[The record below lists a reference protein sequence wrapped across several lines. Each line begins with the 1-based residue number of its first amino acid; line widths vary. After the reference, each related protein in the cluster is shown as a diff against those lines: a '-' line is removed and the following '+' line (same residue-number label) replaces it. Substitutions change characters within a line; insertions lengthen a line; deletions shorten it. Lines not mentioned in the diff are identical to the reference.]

1 MDNLKVSDSER
12 LLGIYFLGF
21 FHHLLGV
28 AFVKKLF
35 EDLDFTQ
42 PRPISRLFLNDP
54 VDFGVSEADVPGII
68 KNEKLS
74 KEVNIGLLWDPLRT
88 TFD

>member
-1 MDNLKVSDSER
+1 M
-12 LLGIYFLGF
+12 
-21 FHHLLGV
+21 

-54 VDFGVSEADVPGII
+54 VDFGVSEADVPGITKI
-68 KNEKLS
+68 EKLS
-74 KEVNIGLLWDPLRT
+74 KEFIRFALGPIRIFIRCDSIPKDKQLP
-88 TFD
+88 F

>member
-1 MDNLKVSDSER
+1 M
-12 LLGIYFLGF
+12 
-21 FHHLLGV
+21 

-68 KNEKLS
+68 KIENLVKNSL
-74 KEVNIGLLWDPLRT
+74 GLLWDPSGLFNI
-88 TFD
+88 TFDQKEQFIFIFE

>member
-1 MDNLKVSDSER
+1 M
-12 LLGIYFLGF
+12 
-21 FHHLLGV
+21 

-68 KNEKLS
+68 KIEKLQES
-74 KEVNIGLLWDPLRT
+74 LLHRR
-88 TFD
+88 

>member
-1 MDNLKVSDSER
+1 M
-12 LLGIYFLGF
+12 
-21 FHHLLGV
+21 

-54 VDFGVSEADVPGII
+54 VDFGVSEADVPGMI
-68 KNEKLS
+68 KIDKLS
-74 KEVNIGLLWDPLRT
+74 KFEPFFEVSCFVFKGRKSNYSRD
-88 TFD
+88 